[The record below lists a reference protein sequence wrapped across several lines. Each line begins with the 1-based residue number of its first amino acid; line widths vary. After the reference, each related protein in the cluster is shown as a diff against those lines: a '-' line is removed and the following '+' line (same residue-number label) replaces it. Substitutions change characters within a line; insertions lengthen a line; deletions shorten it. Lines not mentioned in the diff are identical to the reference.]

1 LRKYKSAVVL
11 VFFIWVGNAQ
21 IINQPIAPTN
31 PNGIKILHSD
41 FIDKNQNEIPGAIIF
56 TGNVQV
62 QHNGVLINCN
72 KAYHYTDEDYVK
84 AFGNVILNQG
94 DTIVMNSRYAE
105 YNGKTLQAFA
115 TGNVNLRSPDSNL
128 TTDTIY
134 FDRNKQEA
142 FYRSWGTIL
151 NKENT

>member
-1 LRKYKSAVVL
+1 MLLSIL
-11 VFFIWVGNAQ
+11 FGNAQ
-21 IINQPIAPTN
+21 TTFETSPPKN

-72 KAYHYTDEDYVK
+72 KAYHYTDEDYIK

-105 YNGKTLQAFA
+105 
-115 TGNVNLRSPDSNL
+115 
-128 TTDTIY
+128 
-134 FDRNKQEA
+134 
-142 FYRSWGTIL
+142 
-151 NKENT
+151 